1 MSRDPR
7 GDPSWRRRD
16 EAVEMS
22 QINPGYLDDSIGRDP
37 NHQVINM
44 DGRIPL
50 DRRHSDEGAGSG
62 HSWARYGSARDAA
75 ELISELPSRQLDR
88 LVSDTGKSIRA
99 RRKSQKTPLHGSL
112 RGFPHTHRPTNDLTN
127 SMARNEELMDELDG
141 DIRTNEVLRG
151 MSSHHLTDKRQIKH
165 DVSEKRKERTLSRK
179 KHQEKLGTW
188 KHMKYRVG
196 MTWIHFK
203 NNLKEFGYS
212 LELWKSLMKKVEG
225 HFGTGVTSYFLF
237 LKWIFLLNI
246 PVFILTFGFVV
257 LPQILFRYNPT
268 VTNST
273 NTNVTSY
280 PVPFSGE
287 ELLTGGG
294 WFNDTE
300 LYYGYYTNEQVAVP
314 LSNSIKYDMKYAYLF
329 TCGGYYILC
338 LFILAFSISKS
349 YKKNYVEG
357 SSTTS
362 FYNVTRVL
370 CGWDY
375 NITSKQA
382 SDLKHKSFY
391 NEMKEYLAGK
401 GKKTKEKELSDSCK
415 WFFIR
420 VLTNLIVL
428 GMIGGAGYLI
438 YYILDKK
445 LAESD
450 VHIIGELTMPL
461 VISSIHLVFPFIF
474 ARIGSL
480 ESYEKPKHELYVG
493 MFRTML
499 LKGALLGILVS
510 YWFRVLPGSVYCWET
525 KVGNE
530 LYRLVLVDFIFILG
544 ATFFLEFIHKI
555 MANYCCT
562 EKLKEPEFDI
572 GRNTLDLIYSQALCW
587 FGTFYSPL
595 LSVMM
600 IVKLFI
606 LFYVKVVSV
615 LHNCRPSSKAWR
627 ASRTHTIFLG
637 FLFFFFLL
645 TTVAVAVSII
655 TITPSRHCGPF
666 REQDKAYDVVTNLV
680 NSWKDDYKVLHE
692 IVKVISSPGVIAG
705 VLVILCVGTYYMR
718 IVMVGHKEMVT
729 LLRHQLTM
737 EGKDKAYLLRKLQ
750 KVRTKKKEKLVQI
763 GQGTGRILSGT
774 TGLREPPEQGG
785 KRIFTRKL
793 AETASASME
802 NLAANGNG
810 TPRSRRHQKK

>member
-7 GDPSWRRRD
+7 GDPSWRRQD

-50 DRRHSDEGAGSG
+50 DRRYSDEGTGSG

-99 RRKSQKTPLHGSL
+99 RRKSQKTALHGSL

-179 KHQEKLGTW
+179 KHHEKLGTW

-257 LPQILFRYNPT
+257 LPQILFRYNQPATT

-273 NTNVTSY
+273 NTNATSY
-280 PVPFSGE
+280 HVSFSGE

-300 LYYGYYTNEQVAVP
+300 LYYGYYTNLKVAVP
-314 LSNSIKYDMKYAYLF
+314 LSNSIKYDMN
-329 TCGGYYILC
+329 
-338 LFILAFSISKS
+338 ISKS

-438 YYILDKK
+438 YYILDKN
-445 LAESD
+445 LSESD

-480 ESYEKPKHELYVG
+480 ENYEKPKHELYIG

-510 YWFRVLPGSVYCWET
+510 YWFRRLPGSVYCWET

-530 LYRLVLVDFIFILG
+530 LYRLVLIDFIFILG
-544 ATFFLEFIHKI
+544 ATFFLEFIHKV

-606 LFYVKVVSV
+606 LFYVKVVSC
-615 LHNCRPSSKAWR
+615 LQNCRPSSKAWR

-655 TITPSRHCGPF
+655 TI
-666 REQDKAYDVVTNLV
+666 KTN
-680 NSWKDDYKVLHE
+680 
-692 IVKVISSPGVIAG
+692 
-705 VLVILCVGTYYMR
+705 VGTYYMR

-750 KVRTKKKEKLVQI
+750 KVRSKKKEKLVQL
-763 GQGTGRILSGT
+763 GQGPGRILSGT
-774 TGLREPPEQGG
+774 AGLREPPEQGG

>member
-7 GDPSWRRRD
+7 GDPSWTRRD

-22 QINPGYLDDSIGRDP
+22 QINPGYLDDSMGRDA
-37 NHQVINM
+37 NHQIINM

-50 DRRHSDEGAGSG
+50 DRRHSEYGTGSG
-62 HSWARYGSARDAA
+62 HSWARYGSSRDAA

-99 RRKSQKTPLHGSL
+99 RRKSQKTALHGSL
-112 RGFPHTHRPTNDLTN
+112 RGYPHRPTNDLTD

-151 MSSHHLTDKRQIKH
+151 MSSHHLSDKRQIKH

-179 KHQEKLGTW
+179 KHHKKLGTW
-188 KHMKYRVG
+188 KHMKYRIG

-203 NNLKEFGYS
+203 NNVKEFGYS

-257 LPQILFRYNPT
+257 LPQILFRYNPPATT
-268 VTNST
+268 VTNNT
-273 NTNVTSY
+273 NTNDTSY
-280 PVPFSGE
+280 HVSFSGE

-300 LYYGYYTNEQVAVP
+300 LYYGYYTNLQVAVP

-375 NITSKQA
+375 NITSKEA

-401 GKKTKEKELSDSCK
+401 GKKKKEKELSESCK

-428 GMIGGAGYLI
+428 GMIGGSGYLI
-438 YYILDKK
+438 YYILDKN
-445 LAESD
+445 LSESD

-480 ESYEKPKHELYVG
+480 ENYEKPKHELYVG

-510 YWFRVLPGSVYCWET
+510 YWFRRLPGIVNCWET

-530 LYRLVLVDFIFILG
+530 LYRLVLIDFIFILG

-562 EKLKEPEFDI
+562 KALKEPEFDI
-572 GRNTLDLIYSQALCW
+572 GRNTLDLIYSQSLCW

-606 LFYVKVVSV
+606 LFYVKVISV
-615 LHNCRPSSKAWR
+615 LQNCRPSSKAWR

-655 TITPSRHCGPF
+655 TITPSNDCGPF
-666 REQDKAYDVVTNLV
+666 RGQDKAYDVVINLV
-680 NSWKDDYKVLHE
+680 ESWKDDYKVLHE

-750 KVRTKKKEKLVQI
+750 KVRAKKKEKLSQL
-763 GQGTGRILSGT
+763 GQGRILSGNI
-774 TGLREPPEQGG
+774 EQGG
-785 KRIFTRKL
+785 KRMFTRKL